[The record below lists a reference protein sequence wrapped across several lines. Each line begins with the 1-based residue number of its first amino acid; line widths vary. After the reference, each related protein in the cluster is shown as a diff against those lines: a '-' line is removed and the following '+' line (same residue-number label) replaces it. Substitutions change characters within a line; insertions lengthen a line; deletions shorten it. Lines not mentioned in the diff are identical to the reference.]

1 MKTLFTLV
9 AGLAF
14 VVSGSAIAQT
24 ADDAAVEQAALAAI
38 AATPVTPD
46 AAVTATVLAPLADLA
61 PATAPA
67 IIASMIVPSP
77 IQTGVPCFGC
87 APSPTP
93 LTFSMGLSA
102 PYAYIPTSYTS
113 VQYTIEWT
121 DVSYAG
127 ACTMSFALMQGTTKL
142 DSASAAYT
150 ATANSIVSGAFNRK
164 RKSKDHGAA
173 TLVGHVKCG
182 TNTSTVK
189 SSVYLQ

>member
-1 MKTLFTLV
+1 MKTLLTLFV
-9 AGLAF
+9 GLAF

-24 ADDAAVEQAALAAI
+24 DDASVEQAALAAI
-38 AATPVTPD
+38 AATPVTPN
-46 AAVTATVLAPLADLA
+46 AAVTTTVLGPLADLA

-77 IQTGVPCFGC
+77 VQTGVPCFSC

-93 LTFSMGLSA
+93 LTFSMGLSI
-102 PYAYIPTSYTS
+102 PYAYIPTSYAS

-121 DVSYAG
+121 DISWAG
-127 ACTMSFALMQGTTKL
+127 NCTVSFALMQGTTKL
-142 DSASAAYT
+142 DSASATVTGA
-150 ATANSIVSGAFNRK
+150 AANSVASSAFTRK
-164 RKSKDHGAA
+164 RKVADHGAA

-182 TNTSTVK
+182 TNTATVK